1 MIDPRC
7 TARHDVVDE
16 FCRCHEYARI
26 RTDERR
32 RAVAILAQS
41 YARLTPARQGKLTAT
56 AKARVEG
63 MRQLVQAA
71 SEQLR

>member
-7 TARHDVVDE
+7 IARHDVVDE
-16 FCRCHEYARI
+16 SCRCHEYSRI
-26 RTDERR
+26 RADERR

-41 YARLTPARQGKLTAT
+41 YARLSPARQGKLTAT

-71 SEQLR
+71 SEQIR